1 MQKITRNTFEKGL
14 NTDQEASKLQPV
26 QYTDAHNVELVG
38 DGDFFALKNIKG
50 TTNVQNII
58 SGANSSVIGVFENT
72 YDIAGQKKKCL
83 TIFTIEDDIGLQLT
97 ETAFNLTGGEANFTR
112 TGSYTINP
120 AAGGYTLTG
129 QAVDFVGCVEVPGSE
144 AYQACIGETLY
155 QFRYNCDGS
164 VYQAESLG
172 PCV

>member
-14 NTDQEASKLQPV
+14 NTDQELSKLEPSY
-26 QYTDAHNVELVG
+26 YTDAHNVELVG
-38 DGDFFALKNIKG
+38 DGDFFSLKNIKG

-58 SGANSSVIGVFENT
+58 GVGSVIGVYENT
-72 YDIAGQKKKCL
+72 YDINGQKKKCL
-83 TIFTIEDDIGLQLT
+83 TIFTIESDYSLDVTQGG
-97 ETAFNLTGGEANFTR
+97 FNLTGNDISFMRGGTL
-112 TGSYTINP
+112 TM
-120 AAGGYTLTG
+120 AADSASFTLTG
-129 QAVDFVGCVEVPGSE
+129 QSADLNSVLCVQTPGSE

-172 PCV
+172 PCT